1 METRATSTIAALC
14 YKKQIDLEFSALVSE
29 FDSALHGNHC
39 QQIEMPDN
47 SGALVTFTLGETLI
61 CLAHTRKA
69 PGTAPHGTAKYSSS
83 IVISVGSTQQAAG
96 TGPLFDK
103 RWELC
108 GSLIGRVEELC
119 PSDHD
124 IWVEIQDVFTKE
136 VYDRFVTTLWT
147 QQAIATKFAAG
158 QWPYLNP
165 DQILPDLDRRLV
177 DEFTRAGTPRPETSD
192 DNIFRQVEETQLPQP
207 SQACDVTPSDSTSQ
221 DIVIAPTHPALHA
234 DKPKRLERPRI
245 QLPAAPHMKTDATTD
260 TAVAIVPTHPALHA
274 DRPRRRTR
282 PGPEIGQDMS
292 DALTDHAFA
301 PNNLHIYR
309 EALYPPEDLLVPSPR
324 DNPLPQRLTI
334 YTMNITLIVIA
345 APVGAAMMTYC
356 ILGRE
361 NMNSV
366 ARAMALTGTAIG
378 LSKAG
383 LMASL
388 LPLLG

>member
-1 METRATSTIAALC
+1 M
-14 YKKQIDLEFSALVSE
+14 
-29 FDSALHGNHC
+29 
-39 QQIEMPDN
+39 
-47 SGALVTFTLGETLI
+47 
-61 CLAHTRKA
+61 
-69 PGTAPHGTAKYSSS
+69 
-83 IVISVGSTQQAAG
+83 
-96 TGPLFDK
+96 
-103 RWELC
+103 
-108 GSLIGRVEELC
+108 
-119 PSDHD
+119 
-124 IWVEIQDVFTKE
+124 
-136 VYDRFVTTLWT
+136 
-147 QQAIATKFAAG
+147 
-158 QWPYLNP
+158 
-165 DQILPDLDRRLV
+165 PDLDRRLV
-177 DEFTRAGTPRPETSD
+177 DEFTRAGTPRPENPD
-192 DNIFRQVEETQLPQP
+192 DNIFRHSEEIQAPQT
-207 SQACDVTPSDSTSQ
+207 SKMHQQAASDDPSQ

-234 DKPKRLERPRI
+234 DKPKRLERPKLG
-245 QLPAAPHMKTDATTD
+245 LPAAPCAENIATG

-282 PGPEIGQDMS
+282 PGPEISQDMP
-292 DALTDHAFA
+292 DALGDHEFA

-309 EALYPPEDLLVPSPR
+309 EALYPPEDLLVHSPR

-383 LMASL
+383 LVASL